1 MLAEILTVVGK
12 ESVITAPLG
21 GSATGWAAVF
31 DH

>member
-21 GSATGWAAVF
+21 GATGWAAVF